1 MKRKNVFILSVMVLY
16 AVMGV
21 FAAGE
26 GGIID
31 IGIAMPETHVERW
44 QRDGAELK
52 QSARSKGYAAA
63 VAYADADQSKQN
75 RQIEDFVTKG
85 AKLIIIGAVNE
96 GAAEAVEK
104 ASAENVIIIAYDR
117 LIVNSDKYDYYIT
130 FDNYK
135 VGQIQ
140 GTAIQD
146 ALKLKSGAKKTITFF
161 AGAPT
166 DNNAKFF
173 FDGAI
178 DVLRPYVQ
186 KKTLSIVGPAPLSSK
201 DSAFSRISTENWQ
214 ANIAKARMENLLN
227 GDARNVTLDAV
238 LAPNDTLARAII
250 EALSSDAKYNT
261 TAKLPVV
268 TGQDGELASIKMVKE
283 GKQHM
288 TVFKDTRKL
297 SSAAIELA
305 DALLKNKQPS
315 IAGVRKDTTTYNTG
329 KKVVTSYL
337 LAPVK
342 VTKDN
347 YKETMID
354 SGYYKAKDLQ

>member
-1 MKRKNVFILSVMVLY
+1 MKYNTSLFFTMFLLTLIG
-16 AVMGV
+16 A
-21 FAAGE
+21 FATGE

-44 QRDGAELK
+44 QRDGSELK
-52 QSARSKGYAAA
+52 QSAQAKGYTAA

-75 RQIEDFVTKG
+75 KQIEDFVTKG
-85 AKLIIIGAVNE
+85 AKLIIIGQVNE

-140 GTAIQD
+140 GRAIEE
-146 ALKLKSGAKKTITFF
+146 ALNLKSGKKKTITFF

-173 FDGAI
+173 FDGAL

-186 KKTLSIVGPAPLSSK
+186 KKMLRVVGPSPLSSS

-214 ANIAKARMENLLN
+214 AKIAKARMENLLN
-227 GDARNVTLDAV
+227 GDARNITLDAV

-250 EALSSDAKYNT
+250 EALSSDKKYDT
-261 TAKLPVV
+261 IDKLPIVV
-268 TGQDGELASIKMVKE
+268 GQDGELASIKMIKE

-305 DALLKNKQPS
+305 DALLKNKKPS
-315 IAGVRKDTTTYNTG
+315 IAEVRTDTKTYNTG

-342 VTKDN
+342 VTKDT
-347 YKETMID
+347 YKKIMID
-354 SGYYKAKDLQ
+354 SGYYNASQIQ

>member
-1 MKRKNVFILSVMVLY
+1 MLLFILIDT
-16 AVMGV
+16 
-21 FAAGE
+21 FATGE
-26 GGIID
+26 GVIID

-44 QRDGAELK
+44 QRDGTELK
-52 QSARSKGYAAA
+52 QSAKAKGYASA

-75 RQIEDFVTKG
+75 KQIEDFVTKG
-85 AKLIIIGAVNE
+85 AKVIIIGQVNE

-104 ASAENVIIIAYDR
+104 ASNEGVIIIAYDR
-117 LIVNSDKYDYYIT
+117 LILNSDKYDYYIT

-140 GTAIQD
+140 GNAIAE
-146 ALKLKSGAKKTITFF
+146 ALKLKSGNKKTITLF

-173 FDGAI
+173 FNGAM

-186 KKTLSIVGPAPLSSK
+186 KKVLRIVGPAPLTSS

-214 ANIAKARMENLLN
+214 AKIAKARMENLLN
-227 GDARNVTLDAV
+227 GDARNVTLNAV

-261 TAKLPVV
+261 TSKLPIVS
-268 TGQDGELASIKMVKE
+268 GQDGELASIKMITE

-297 SSAAIELA
+297 SNAAIEIA
-305 DALLKNKQPS
+305 DALLKNKTPA
-315 IAGVRKDTTTYNTG
+315 IAGVRTDKKTYNTG

-347 YKETMID
+347 YKEIMIE
-354 SGYYKAKDLQ
+354 SGYYKESQLQ